1 MHSELDLV
9 ISMHEKCG
17 VCGASCEKDSQVLLY
32 KMLVQM
38 QHRGQLSAGITTYH
52 PTEAWILK
60 THKDLGLVNH
70 VFRAEHK
77 GKFNAIMQN
86 HSSKTGIGHVR
97 YATSGCD
104 DKSYAQPFERV
115 HGKKIKW
122 YSFCFNGN
130 IANYAELKKDLENN
144 NYHLI
149 HDTDT
154 EIIQHL
160 LAKALK
166 KKECAKSAFSEI
178 AKRLDGSYNIAFV
191 NAEGTL
197 IAARDPLGIRPLS
210 YAIKGNEVVFASE
223 SVALQSIGFLD
234 FLDLPPGHLLI
245 KDKDSIRVEKYAESK
260 RKAHCFFEWVYFAHP
275 ASLIE
280 GKLVYLARNN
290 LGKELGK
297 LETQKIDSDCI
308 VVPVPDSS
316 TPAGEGFSDATGI
329 PLKEGLIRNRYVGR
343 TFIESSSREDKVKEK
358 YIVIKEIVKGKKL
371 FIVEDSIVRGTTL
384 KNLVAYIKAVGEPK
398 EIHIRVACPPIK
410 WPCFYGIDMSSK
422 KELIAAQE
430 DNYEK
435 MIEAVRKELGVDS
448 LIYQT
453 KEGLVKAIG
462 LDEKDLCTA
471 CITGN
476 YPTPAGEK
484 LKNFNGK
491 TRACAR

>member
-1 MHSELDLV
+1 MD
-9 ISMHEKCG
+9 EKCG
-17 VCGASCEKDSQVLLY
+17 ICGVSCKENAQLFLY

-52 PTEAWILK
+52 PGEALILR

-77 GKFNAIMQN
+77 GKFDSIMQN
-86 HSSKTGIGHVR
+86 HSSNEGIGHVR

-104 DKSYAQPFERV
+104 DKSYAQPFERM

-122 YSFCFNGN
+122 YSFGFNGN
-130 IANYAELKKDLENN
+130 IANYLEIKKDLEQN
-144 NYHLI
+144 NYHLV

-166 KKECAKSAFSEI
+166 KKECAKSAFGEI
-178 AKRLDGSYNIAFV
+178 AKKLDGAYNIAFI

-210 YAIKGNEVVFASE
+210 YSIKENEVAFASE
-223 SVALQSIGFLD
+223 SVALQSCGYSEILD
-234 FLDLPPGHLLI
+234 VPPGHLVI
-245 KDKDSIRVEKYAESK
+245 KDKNSIRVEKYFDSK
-260 RKAHCFFEWVYFAHP
+260 KRAHCFFEWVYFAHP
-275 ASLIE
+275 ASVIE
-280 GKLVYLARNN
+280 GKLVYTARNN
-290 LGKELGK
+290 LGKELAK
-297 LETQKIDSDCI
+297 LETQNIDSDCI

-316 TPAGEGFSDATGI
+316 TPAGEGFSDKMGI

-358 YIVIKEIVKGKKL
+358 YIVIKDIVKGKRI

-398 EIHIRVACPPIK
+398 EIHVRVACPPIK
-410 WPCFYGIDMSSK
+410 WPCFYGIDMSSR

-430 DNYEK
+430 ENYEK
-435 MIEAVRKELGVDS
+435 MIEKIRKELGVDS
-448 LIYQT
+448 LIYQNF
-453 KEGLVKAIG
+453 EGLIKAIG
-462 LDEKDLCTA
+462 INENELCTA
-471 CITGN
+471 CINGN

-484 LKNFNGK
+484 LKKFDGK
-491 TRACAR
+491 GRACSK